1 MGERAADMLFK
12 VEQLSREEK
21 KWKGTEVIN
30 ERIYTFESTIP
41 LIQYLRD
48 ESMRDRHWKELRIEV
63 KEDFEEKGADFTL
76 ERVYALN
83 LLAHQDKIEEIYS
96 NAKSQLKIEKSLDSI
111 ENAWERSAATNL
123 EIE

>member
-21 KWKGTEVIN
+21 KWKVTEVIN

-63 KEDFEEKGADFTL
+63 KEDFEEGELVIDEQVREQIHADL
-76 ERVYALN
+76 
-83 LLAHQDKIEEIYS
+83 H
-96 NAKSQLKIEKSLDSI
+96 
-111 ENAWERSAATNL
+111 
-123 EIE
+123 